1 MTFTHDP
8 ADEAEV
14 FEIRDRMLRDAAR
27 LNEILD
33 RKFALN
39 SALGFFGELEAQ
51 TRFGLLEPPSPVM
64 ASCDAVRPDGVRV
77 EVKTTQQK
85 LVTFKYE
92 LEDDRQVLV
101 IFADRYKPGTFEIW
115 FNGPS
120 SALLENVRRVH
131 KHSGRRIFY
140 HSDLKRIQELVKP
153 EQILKEVKA

>member
-27 LNEILD
+27 LNEILV

-64 ASCDAVRPDGVRV
+64 ASCDAVTA
-77 EVKTTQQK
+77 EASKSK
-85 LVTFKYE
+85 
-92 LEDDRQVLV
+92 
-101 IFADRYKPGTFEIW
+101 
-115 FNGPS
+115 
-120 SALLENVRRVH
+120 
-131 KHSGRRIFY
+131 
-140 HSDLKRIQELVKP
+140 
-153 EQILKEVKA
+153 